1 MKKLIFLL
9 FLTFNFIIFSQE
21 LEMKKIESILII
33 NFEKDNSPVFL
44 EKKSLFYGIDV
55 DRLLKEASEGTGRY
69 SKEAKLATKLTKLE
83 LRNKR
88 LFDVEELE
96 RILNES
102 SAKTNEKLKNDIRAL
117 YITDDE
123 YKMLVPKK

>member
-9 FLTFNFIIFSQE
+9 FVTFNFIIFSQE
-21 LEMKKIESILII
+21 LEMKKIESIVII
-33 NFEKDNSPVFL
+33 NFEKDSLPIYQD
-44 EKKSLFYGIDV
+44 KKSLFDGIDV
-55 DRLLKEASEGTGRY
+55 DQLLKDVFNGTGRY
-69 SKEAKLATKLTKLE
+69 SKEAKLATKLTELE

-123 YKMLVPKK
+123 YKMLIPKK